1 MKNSNNHQPNREPK
15 KQRRAQILAVDDEH
29 HILDTLDVILKNK
42 YKLIT
47 AKNAAEALEIIG
59 KHDIQLVILDLGL
72 PDMPGLELLEKMKE
86 INPQLECVVLTGDAS
101 LDSGLK
107 AMKSGAYDYLVKP
120 FDVDKI
126 SIVIENALERRN
138 LWREVRYR
146 RLDDENKQKNIIGQS
161 PEMKEVFE
169 LTDRIADTDATVL
182 ITGESGTGKELVARA
197 IHEKSIRQGA
207 PFVTVN
213 CGAMPKDL
221 VESELFG
228 HEKGAFTNATH
239 KKLGKF
245 EIADQGTIFLDEIGV
260 LPLNSQTK
268 LLRVLQER
276 TFERVGG
283 TSQIPVDVRIIAATN
298 LDLEK
303 EVEKGNFR
311 DDLYYRLNVVPLKM
325 PPLRE
330 RKSDIPILVDH
341 FLKIY
346 NRKYAKQVKKLP
358 DEVILHLENY
368 DWPGNVRELENI
380 IQRLLVISGDS
391 EIALEQLPLELIA
404 RSTSQL
410 GRQKSFNL
418 KHAVNH
424 FERDYI
430 RRTLLKTNNV
440 QKDAAQMLGIH
451 RNTLMSKMKELNLA
465 PKNI

>member
-197 IHEKSIRQGA
+197 IHEKSIRQG
-207 PFVTVN
+207 
-213 CGAMPKDL
+213 
-221 VESELFG
+221 
-228 HEKGAFTNATH
+228 
-239 KKLGKF
+239 
-245 EIADQGTIFLDEIGV
+245 
-260 LPLNSQTK
+260 
-268 LLRVLQER
+268 
-276 TFERVGG
+276 
-283 TSQIPVDVRIIAATN
+283 
-298 LDLEK
+298 
-303 EVEKGNFR
+303 
-311 DDLYYRLNVVPLKM
+311 
-325 PPLRE
+325 
-330 RKSDIPILVDH
+330 
-341 FLKIY
+341 
-346 NRKYAKQVKKLP
+346 
-358 DEVILHLENY
+358 
-368 DWPGNVRELENI
+368 
-380 IQRLLVISGDS
+380 
-391 EIALEQLPLELIA
+391 
-404 RSTSQL
+404 
-410 GRQKSFNL
+410 
-418 KHAVNH
+418 
-424 FERDYI
+424 
-430 RRTLLKTNNV
+430 
-440 QKDAAQMLGIH
+440 
-451 RNTLMSKMKELNLA
+451 
-465 PKNI
+465 

>member
-1 MKNSNNHQPNREPK
+1 
-15 KQRRAQILAVDDEH
+15 
-29 HILDTLDVILKNK
+29 
-42 YKLIT
+42 
-47 AKNAAEALEIIG
+47 
-59 KHDIQLVILDLGL
+59 
-72 PDMPGLELLEKMKE
+72 
-86 INPQLECVVLTGDAS
+86 
-101 LDSGLK
+101 
-107 AMKSGAYDYLVKP
+107 
-120 FDVDKI
+120 
-126 SIVIENALERRN
+126 
-138 LWREVRYR
+138 
-146 RLDDENKQKNIIGQS
+146 
-161 PEMKEVFE
+161 
-169 LTDRIADTDATVL
+169 
-182 ITGESGTGKELVARA
+182 
-197 IHEKSIRQGA
+197 
-207 PFVTVN
+207 
-213 CGAMPKDL
+213 
-221 VESELFG
+221 
-228 HEKGAFTNATH
+228 
-239 KKLGKF
+239 GKF